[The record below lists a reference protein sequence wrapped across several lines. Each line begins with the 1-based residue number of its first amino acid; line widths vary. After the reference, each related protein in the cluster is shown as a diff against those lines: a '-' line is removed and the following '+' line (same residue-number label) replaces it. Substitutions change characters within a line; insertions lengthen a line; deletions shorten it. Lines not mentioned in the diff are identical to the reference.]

1 MDMTQKYESRI
12 LFLKEFAKELILQSR
27 SSQQEVPEI
36 KEEEINIPFLK
47 IEENLAPSIK
57 PSITLQQTKKFP
69 IQPSRILHPLPR
81 YNLKPISPAGFQS
94 SIKTEAK
101 HEMPFQQPQH
111 FPSAIPREFNL
122 GKVNFLIQDPRVTVI
137 ECPGPGKFIL
147 ARTSGQTSMT
157 KISLI
162 QDEIQQILQK
172 FSEQTRIPII
182 SGLFKAAVGNL
193 VVTAVISDL
202 IGSRFIIT
210 KITPRFILEQQGY

>member
-1 MDMTQKYESRI
+1 MVQKYESRI

-27 SSQQEVPEI
+27 EKQENAFVQEEKIEVP
-36 KEEEINIPFLK
+36 FL
-47 IEENLAPSIK
+47 ETGENLAPTIK
-57 PSITLQQTKKFP
+57 PLIPFQQTKKIIHP
-69 IQPSRILHPLPR
+69 SSIPQPMPR
-81 YNLKPISPAGFQS
+81 YSLKPIAPAGFQT
-94 SIKTEAK
+94 SIKTEISK
-101 HEMPFQQPQH
+101 ESQFQQPQ
-111 FPSAIPREFNL
+111 FFSSTIPYEFNL

-137 ECPGPGKFIL
+137 ECPGPGKFLL

-157 KISLI
+157 KISLA
-162 QDEIQQILQK
+162 QEEIQQILKK

-210 KITPRFILEQQGY
+210 KITPRFILEQKSFNH